1 MGGAVVSSQVPVR
14 LGEVV
19 RGYPYRGVFGDVQV
33 RNPLTNDTVKLF
45 LPWMDAV
52 REDLFAGRAPLW
64 NRYAFSGYP
73 LLGNGESAPFSPFF
87 LATLLVPLPKQL
99 VAMAALKLFVS
110 LLFTYL
116 YLRSLSVSPPAAV
129 FGAAVFSFCV
139 YQNVYLYYSASAVS
153 ALLPVT

>member
-1 MGGAVVSSQVPVR
+1 MLDFLLTISGIILPSLALVWFLLRWVEPVRWSAAFGFFALVLVVMGGSIFTSKAPVP
-14 LGEVV
+14 LDEVI
-19 RGYPYRGVFGDVQV
+19 RGYPYRGVFGDVEV
-33 RNPLTNDTVKLF
+33 RNALTNDTVKLF

-99 VAMAALKLFVS
+99 VAMAALKLFV
-110 LLFTYL
+110 
-116 YLRSLSVSPPAAV
+116 
-129 FGAAVFSFCV
+129 
-139 YQNVYLYYSASAVS
+139 
-153 ALLPVT
+153 